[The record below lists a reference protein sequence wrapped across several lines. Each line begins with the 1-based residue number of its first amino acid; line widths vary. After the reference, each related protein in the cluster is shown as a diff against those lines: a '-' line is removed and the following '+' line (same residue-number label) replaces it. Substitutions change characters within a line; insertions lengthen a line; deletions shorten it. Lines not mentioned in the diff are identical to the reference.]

1 MQIGNNQPP
10 AAFNPAELFAGPPV
24 LASAPEPAKMVATP
38 SLAELQAPDE
48 KLLADKVKQAND
60 AMEAGDEGLQFQVHK
75 GTGQVVVKLVDRQTH
90 EVLREFPSEKFLD
103 MMAKLQQVAGLNVNL
118 TT

>member
-1 MQIGNNQPP
+1 
-10 AAFNPAELFAGPPV
+10 
-24 LASAPEPAKMVATP
+24 
-38 SLAELQAPDE
+38 
-48 KLLADKVKQAND
+48 
-60 AMEAGDEGLQFQVHK
+60 
-75 GTGQVVVKLVDRQTH
+75 VVKLVDRQTH

>member
-1 MQIGNNQPP
+1 MQIGNTQP
-10 AAFNPAELFAGPPV
+10 AFNPAELFAGPPV
-24 LASAPEPAKMVATP
+24 LATNPDPARLVASPSVEELSAP
-38 SLAELQAPDE
+38 PDE
-48 KLLADKVKQAND
+48 KLLAEKVKQAND
-60 AMEAGDEGLQFQVHK
+60 AMKAGDEGLQFTVHE
-75 GTGQVVVKLVDRQTH
+75 GSGRVVVKLVDQQTK